1 MAEASQPVRP
11 PRVLSPPLPAADGA
25 VRVDA
30 IRHLPAVLREVGL
43 DPDATIESGDLDP
56 RVFDDPEGQ
65 ISTVGLG
72 RLLALAVARSGCRH
86 IGIRVGERTGCSSLG
101 LVGLLTRHSP
111 DVGTALGSLTAHL
124 HLRDRGAVAP
134 LIVAGG
140 TATFGYEVYQPG
152 VEACDQI
159 CDGAMAIVTNV
170 LRELCGA
177 AWRPAEVLFAHTSP
191 SDLRPFRQMFG
202 APLRFD
208 AERTA
213 LVFPSRDLERP
224 TRGADP
230 KVFRRLAGRV
240 ALAESAMP
248 DDLVAR
254 LRRMLRTML
263 LSGKGSVAEVA
274 SRTSMH
280 RRTLNRRLQ
289 AHGTTLHR
297 LVEETRFEIAR
308 QLVENTR
315 IPLTEIAAILAYAD
329 ASAFTRAFRR
339 WTGTA
344 PNRWRAAPHGVA
356 EWQAVRAAAAYAPG
370 PRSRQ
375 GPKRRST

>member
-1 MAEASQPVRP
+1 MAEASQPIR
-11 PRVLSPPLPAADGA
+11 RTRLESPWPAAEGT

-30 IRHLPAVLREVGL
+30 IAHLPAVLREVGL
-43 DPDATIESGDLDP
+43 DSDATIAASGLDR
-56 RVFDDPEGQ
+56 RVFDDPEGE
-65 ISTVGLG
+65 ISAVSLG

-86 IGIRVGERTGCSSLG
+86 IGLRVGERAGSSSLG

-111 DVGTALGSLTAHL
+111 DVGTALGNLTAHL

-134 LIVAGG
+134 LVVAGG

-177 AWRPAEVLFAHTSP
+177 AWRPVEVRFAHSSP
-191 SDLRPFRQMFG
+191 SDLRPFRQVFG

-208 AERTA
+208 AARTA

-230 KVFRRLAGRV
+230 EVFRRLVGRV

-248 DDLVAR
+248 DDLVAG

-280 RRTLNRRLQ
+280 RRTLNRRLR
-289 AHGTTLHR
+289 ARGTTLHR

-315 IPLTEIAAILAYAD
+315 IPLTEVAAILAYAD

-344 PNRWRAAPHGVA
+344 PNRWRSAPPGVA
-356 EWQAVRAAAAYAPG
+356 EWQAIPRAAAYAPR

-375 GPKRRST
+375 RSKRRST